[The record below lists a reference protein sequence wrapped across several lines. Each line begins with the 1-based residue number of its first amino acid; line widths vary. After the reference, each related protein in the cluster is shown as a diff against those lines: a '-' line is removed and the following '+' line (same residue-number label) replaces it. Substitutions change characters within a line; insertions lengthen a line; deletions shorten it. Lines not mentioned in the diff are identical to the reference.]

1 MAGETP
7 AFSRLSHFIAFA
19 IPILMASLKDKGFPE
34 QATGQHPFLFTPWRR
49 VLLAVPHSAD
59 NNRSLLGTQY
69 PPLFNTLLIQDTERW
84 RKKVLGT
91 STQPAARPPF
101 HPSIHHPPK
110 KGYCMKPEKRMCCVI
125 KGWNTPYGEIM
136 KHVIVGKYRRKRHR
150 LKAEINCCKCS
161 INGKN
166 TSLFCRGLIQ

>member
-19 IPILMASLKDKGFPE
+19 IPILMTSLKDKGFPE
-34 QATGQHPFLFTPWRR
+34 RATGHHPFLFTPWRQ

-69 PPLFNTLLIQDTERW
+69 PPLFITLLIQYMERW
-84 RKKVLGT
+84 RKKVSGT
-91 STQPAARPPF
+91 SIYPFINPP
-101 HPSIHHPPK
+101 PPPHPPK
-110 KGYCMKPEKRMCCVI
+110 KVTVWNQRNMCCVI
-125 KGWNTPYGEIM
+125 KGWNRPYGKIM

-150 LKAEINCCKCS
+150 LKADINCCKCS

-166 TSLFCRGLIQ
+166 TSLFCHGLIQ